1 MNEEEYLVSLE
12 KELKPV
18 LKKYINSREPI
29 NHGRTVTSTQLSIE
43 NCMDDMDDIQKDMAL
58 IGARLKKETGIAVTD
73 ELNEGIQTLYFNVL
87 KTISNYRITGEYKRV
102 K

>member
-1 MNEEEYLVSLE
+1 MIPEEYLAYLE
-12 KELKPV
+12 KELKVV

-29 NHGRTVTSTQLSIE
+29 THGRTLTSVQLNIE
-43 NCMDDMDDIQKDMAL
+43 NCMDDMDDIQKDMAML
-58 IGARLKKETGIAVTD
+58 GARLKKETGITVND
-73 ELNEGIQTLYFNVL
+73 ELNEGIQKLYYNVL